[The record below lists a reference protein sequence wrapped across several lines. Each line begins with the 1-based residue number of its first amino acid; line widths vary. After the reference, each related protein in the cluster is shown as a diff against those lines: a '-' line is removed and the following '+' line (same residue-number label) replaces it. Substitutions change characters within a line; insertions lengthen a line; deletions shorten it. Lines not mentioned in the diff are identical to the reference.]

1 MSGVEMGERLLVSSS
16 GLRALLYPMFRSY
29 PQTQEAKGG
38 ERVEKKERS
47 RER

>member
-29 PQTQEAKGG
+29 PQTQEEAVPQPQQIK
-38 ERVEKKERS
+38 
-47 RER
+47 